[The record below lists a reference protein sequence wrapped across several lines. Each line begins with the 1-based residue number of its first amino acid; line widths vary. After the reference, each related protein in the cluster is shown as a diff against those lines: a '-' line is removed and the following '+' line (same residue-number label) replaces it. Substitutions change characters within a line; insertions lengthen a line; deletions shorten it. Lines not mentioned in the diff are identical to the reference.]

1 MKSRKFGK
9 RHRLLVYQRTMDR
22 IWAATL
28 LLGLLLVAAWWWA
41 GDIFPLLDQ
50 PYDTVL
56 IVAGLMLVA
65 LGCLFFLMRGM
76 AYVQVGPDHL
86 RLSTPFFRLNIS
98 FHRIRTTHPA
108 EFVQLFPPSKIGWA
122 DRRLLSPFYGKTV
135 LIVELSTF
143 PVSGTV
149 MHLFFPRVMFSPQS
163 KGLVLVVKDWMALST
178 ELESSLGVWLQKN
191 TPPPRNPYLPRR

>member
-65 LGCLFFLMRGM
+65 LGCLFFLM
-76 AYVQVGPDHL
+76 L
-86 RLSTPFFRLNIS
+86 RFLRDTS
-98 FHRIRTTHPA
+98 
-108 EFVQLFPPSKIGWA
+108 E
-122 DRRLLSPFYGKTV
+122 
-135 LIVELSTF
+135 
-143 PVSGTV
+143 
-149 MHLFFPRVMFSPQS
+149 
-163 KGLVLVVKDWMALST
+163 
-178 ELESSLGVWLQKN
+178 
-191 TPPPRNPYLPRR
+191 